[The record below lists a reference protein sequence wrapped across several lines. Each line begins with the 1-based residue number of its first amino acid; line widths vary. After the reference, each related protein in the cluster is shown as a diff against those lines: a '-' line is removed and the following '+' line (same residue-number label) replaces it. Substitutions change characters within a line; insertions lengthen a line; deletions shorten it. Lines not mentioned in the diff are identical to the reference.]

1 MMWYMDIIQCGLIE
15 NVQNDHKMA
24 NTFCQ
29 TDLKVINLL
38 WPMPHHVSMPHHVPH
53 SWNLIFRLEAQS
65 ARFYLKLS
73 QNWKYEIAPQNSFRW
88 SKNKLKTSLPTLTS
102 ATACSFLSWCGRSF
116 GGKNYQ
122 KDYLLDCGPDT
133 LQDFD
138 QTAKIRKLNKLIIQ
152 TEDLTSTAVCSFQ
165 VSETIIFVKECW
177 CWTTLAGNYHQ
188 KNIAEQK
195 LCSVNMGK

>member
-1 MMWYMDIIQCGLIE
+1 MCQCLTI
-15 NVQNDHKMA
+15 
-24 NTFCQ
+24 
-29 TDLKVINLL
+29 
-38 WPMPHHVSMPHHVPH
+38 VPH
-53 SWNLIFRLEAQS
+53 SWNSIIRLEAQS
-65 ARFYLKLS
+65 ARFYLKLA
-73 QNWKYEIAPQNSFRW
+73 QNWKYEIAPQNAFRW

-102 ATACSFLSWCGRSF
+102 ATATECTFLSWCGRSF

-133 LQDFD
+133 LRDCD
-138 QTAKIRKLNKLIIQ
+138 QTAKIRKLAKLIIQ